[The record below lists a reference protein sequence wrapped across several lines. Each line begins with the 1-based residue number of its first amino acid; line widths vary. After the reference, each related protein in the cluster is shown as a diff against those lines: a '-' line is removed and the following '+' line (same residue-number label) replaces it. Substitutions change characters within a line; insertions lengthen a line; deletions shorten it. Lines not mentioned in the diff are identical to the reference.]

1 MQKVFSSEQY
11 YAVITSSMIYIF
23 NSSTLTLAKKI
34 PVIIQNFIQ
43 LNQNTFL
50 IINNLNN
57 LFLLDLKN
65 IDLLAQI
72 PLQLQSKAQDLML
85 ISEEWV
91 LVTDIN
97 SNTSALN
104 MKDTKK
110 MDLAEKMFNIY
121 CTYLLEEH
129 VFVVEMN
136 GIYKYRLSDFALL
149 DKNLFLDI
157 PRQYYI
163 ESAVFDDKLKKIYL
177 HFERSDYVFIVS
189 YSDLSLVSYLGCC
202 NNYAIN
208 FVVLHDFLVVFS
220 YE

>member
-1 MQKVFSSEQY
+1 
-11 YAVITSSMIYIF
+11 MIYIF